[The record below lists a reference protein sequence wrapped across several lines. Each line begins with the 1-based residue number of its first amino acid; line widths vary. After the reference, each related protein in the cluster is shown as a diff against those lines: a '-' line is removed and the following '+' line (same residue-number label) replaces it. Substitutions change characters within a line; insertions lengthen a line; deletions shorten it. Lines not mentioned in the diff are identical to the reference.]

1 MKEYGV
7 VESWTKFM
15 IIPHEKL
22 IRNYPSFVDPLF
34 VSKDGVV
41 LLLNIRCNQL
51 VLYNSNT
58 GQLDH
63 ILITTVLGRR
73 LHIYHESL
81 MSPRCKKLMVELK
94 AVLFCRNSI
103 NVCSDVFILDVI
115 PQQWMIL
122 SFDMEKVLLSDFSYE
137 KSNGTYQMVMK
148 LVLFA
153 LAICFVEAH
162 QFFVIRSDACFVVR
176 VDTIFSF
183 GFP

>member
-1 MKEYGV
+1 M
-7 VESWTKFM
+7 
-15 IIPHEKL
+15 
-22 IRNYPSFVDPLF
+22 
-34 VSKDGVV
+34 
-41 LLLNIRCNQL
+41 
-51 VLYNSNT
+51 
-58 GQLDH
+58 LDAFE
-63 ILITTVLGRR
+63 TFF
-73 LHIYHESL
+73 
-81 MSPRCKKLMVELK
+81 K
-94 AVLFCRNSI
+94 
-103 NVCSDVFILDVI
+103 DVI